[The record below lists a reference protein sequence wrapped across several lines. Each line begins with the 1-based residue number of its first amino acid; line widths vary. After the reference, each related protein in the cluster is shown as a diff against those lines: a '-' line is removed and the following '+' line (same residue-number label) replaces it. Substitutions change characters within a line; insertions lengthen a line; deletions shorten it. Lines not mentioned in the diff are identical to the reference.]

1 MSRTGK
7 QGRLFDSPRLLSA
20 TSLMTDSTRS
30 LRQRAWGIFT
40 RLAARPLGLLGALIV
55 AGFLLLALFGPMIAP
70 YSFSAINRDAIRQP
84 PSAAHPFGT
93 DALGRDVYSRVLWG
107 AREIIVIPGIA
118 TAIAVLLG
126 TAVGLFVGYYG
137 GWIDEIISRALDSLL
152 AIPAI
157 LLALVMLGTI
167 GPSPLGIIAVIVLLY
182 VPIVT
187 RVIRSATLNVR
198 ASGFI
203 EAARLRGE
211 STTYIL
217 FREILPSVL
226 PALTVEAA
234 LRFSYAIFLT
244 ASLGFLG
251 LGVQPPSPDWG
262 RMVNEAREGY
272 ARTPWALWYPA
283 GAIALLIVGVNLL
296 ADGLRRVLRYEGGI

>member
-1 MSRTGK
+1 MENTK
-7 QGRLFDSPRLLSA
+7 TQIITPRRQ
-20 TSLMTDSTRS
+20 STIWQAFSGLWRVI
-30 LRQRAWGIFT
+30 RQ
-40 RLAARPLGLLGALIV
+40 LAARPLSLLGLIIV
-55 AGFLLLALFGPMIAP
+55 VGFLLMAILGPTIAP
-70 YSFSAINRDAIRQP
+70 HEYDELIRGAARQA
-84 PSAAHPFGT
+84 PSPELPFGA
-93 DALGRDVYSRVLWG
+93 DKLGRDIYSRVLWG
-107 AREIIVIPGIA
+107 AREIIAIPGIA
-118 TAIAVLLG
+118 TAIAVFLG
-126 TAVGLFVGYYG
+126 TCVGLFIGYYG
-137 GWIDEIISRALDSLL
+137 GWIDEIVSRVLDSFL
-152 AIPAI
+152 AIPAL

-167 GPSPLGIIAVIVLLY
+167 GPSPLGIIIVIVLLY

-198 ASGFI
+198 NAGFI
-203 EAARLRGE
+203 EAAKLRGD
-211 STTYIL
+211 SPAYIL

-262 RMVNEAREGY
+262 RMVNEARESY

-283 GAIALLIVGVNLL
+283 SAIALLVIGVNLL
-296 ADGLRRVLRYEGGI
+296 ADGLRRVFRYEGS